1 MKQGMIMGG
10 IQGAA
15 RRGKP
20 VVAGYSKNEKT
31 SAGKSRKTTSAA
43 AGQSHNN
50 ATKAGTDKSGSYD
63 ESVQYDVSEG
73 RSRVAQILSRQR
85 NLYPEE
91 TDIYSTDGSQEAAAE
106 ATKQSV
112 PENGQTRKGQAEKNT
127 ALNTGE
133 AETEEVAEET
143 EESTDTQGYSESD
156 IEYMERLLESMR
168 ENRVNASKKT
178 TGTKKKL
185 TYSYRKVSGA
195 IMRAKTRIQAGNALS
210 SAKAELSS
218 LKRKAGS
225 GQYKDEEVQIAIN
238 HANKMIRTARKK
250 MSHLKL
256 EEIQKK
262 ADRDTVNGK
271 ERKNEAVKKQVHAEN
286 STAVK
291 SELDQQVM
299 ELKKRLKQI
308 TKAEKNGHRRSENY
322 DLLQADMEYLKRK
335 IDLLRQD
342 QSGQE
347 NDDNRQNILGTDSSS
362 VMTAGTAIMTDTSGS
377 TGNASA
383 ADLAQQG
390 MDARESTGTLV

>member
-20 VVAGYSKNEKT
+20 VVAGYSKNEKA

-85 NLYPEE
+85 NLYQEE
-91 TDIYSTDGSQEAAAE
+91 TDIYGTDGSQEAAAE
-106 ATKQSV
+106 AAKQSA

-127 ALNTGE
+127 AVNTGE
-133 AETEEVAEET
+133 AQTEEAAEKT

-168 ENRVNASKKT
+168 ESRVNASKKT

-256 EEIQKK
+256 EEMQKK

-271 ERKNEAVKKQVHAEN
+271 ERKNETVKKQVHAEN

-291 SELDQQVM
+291 SEFDQQVL

-308 TKAEKNGHRRSENY
+308 AKAEKNGHRRSENY

-342 QSGQE
+342 QSGQG

-362 VMTAGTAIMTDTSGS
+362 AMTAGTTIVTDTSGS

-390 MDARESTGTLV
+390 MDARESSGTLI

>member
-20 VVAGYSKNEKT
+20 VVAGYSKNEKA

-73 RSRVAQILSRQR
+73 RRRVAQILSRQR

-91 TDIYSTDGSQEAAAE
+91 TDIYGTDGSQEAAAE
-106 ATKQSV
+106 AAKQSV

-127 ALNTGE
+127 AVNTGE
-133 AETEEVAEET
+133 AQTEEGAEKT

-168 ENRVNASKKT
+168 ESRVNASKKT

-256 EEIQKK
+256 EEMQKK

-271 ERKNEAVKKQVHAEN
+271 ERKNETVKKQVHAEN

-291 SELDQQVM
+291 SEFDQQVL

-308 TKAEKNGHRRSENY
+308 AKAEKNGHRRSENY

-342 QSGQE
+342 QSGQG

-362 VMTAGTAIMTDTSGS
+362 AMTAGTTIVTDTSGS

-390 MDARESTGTLV
+390 MDARESSGTLI

>member
-1 MKQGMIMGG
+1 
-10 IQGAA
+10 
-15 RRGKP
+15 
-20 VVAGYSKNEKT
+20 
-31 SAGKSRKTTSAA
+31 
-43 AGQSHNN
+43 
-50 ATKAGTDKSGSYD
+50 
-63 ESVQYDVSEG
+63 
-73 RSRVAQILSRQR
+73 
-85 NLYPEE
+85 
-91 TDIYSTDGSQEAAAE
+91 
-106 ATKQSV
+106 
-112 PENGQTRKGQAEKNT
+112 
-127 ALNTGE
+127 
-133 AETEEVAEET
+133 
-143 EESTDTQGYSESD
+143 
-156 IEYMERLLESMR
+156 
-168 ENRVNASKKT
+168 
-178 TGTKKKL
+178 
-185 TYSYRKVSGA
+185 
-195 IMRAKTRIQAGNALS
+195 
-210 SAKAELSS
+210 
-218 LKRKAGS
+218 
-225 GQYKDEEVQIAIN
+225 
-238 HANKMIRTARKK
+238 

>member
-10 IQGAA
+10 TQGFAHREKTA
-15 RRGKP
+15 
-20 VVAGYSKNEKT
+20 VAGYTKNQKA
-31 SAGKSRKTTSAA
+31 SAGKSRKTASAA
-43 AGQSHNN
+43 DGQSRNN
-50 ATKAGTDKSGSYD
+50 DIKAASDKSRYG
-63 ESVQYDVSEG
+63 ENVQYDVSEG

-91 TDIYSTDGSQEAAAE
+91 TDAGCAGDSGETAAE
-106 ATKQSV
+106 AAKQSV
-112 PENGQTRKGQAEKNT
+112 PENGQTRKGESEKN
-127 ALNTGE
+127 AAVDIG
-133 AETEEVAEET
+133 ETEIEEAAEET

-168 ENRVNASKKT
+168 ESRTRSSKST
-178 TGTKKKL
+178 TGNKKKL

-210 SAKAELSS
+210 SAKAELSG

-238 HANKMIRTARKK
+238 HANKMIRAARKK

-256 EEIQKK
+256 EEVQQK

-291 SELDQQVM
+291 SELDQQVL

-322 DLLQADMEYLKRK
+322 ELLQADMEYLKKK

-342 QSGQE
+342 QSGQG
-347 NDDNRQNILGTDSSS
+347 NGDNSQNIPGTDSSS
-362 VMTAGTAIMTDTSGS
+362 AMTAGTTIVTDTSGS

-390 MDARESTGTLV
+390 MTARESAGTLV

>member
-1 MKQGMIMGG
+1 MIMGG

-20 VVAGYSKNEKT
+20 VVAGYSKNEKA

-85 NLYPEE
+85 NLYQEE
-91 TDIYSTDGSQEAAAE
+91 TDIYGTDGSQEAAAE
-106 ATKQSV
+106 AAKQSA

-127 ALNTGE
+127 AVNTGE
-133 AETEEVAEET
+133 AQTEEAAEKT

-168 ENRVNASKKT
+168 ESRVNASKKT

-256 EEIQKK
+256 EEMQKK

-271 ERKNEAVKKQVHAEN
+271 ERKNETVKKQVHAEN

-291 SELDQQVM
+291 SEFDQQVL

-308 TKAEKNGHRRSENY
+308 AKAEKNGHRRSENY

-342 QSGQE
+342 QSGQG

-362 VMTAGTAIMTDTSGS
+362 AMTAGTTIVTDTSGS

-390 MDARESTGTLV
+390 MDARESSGTLI

>member
-10 IQGAA
+10 IQGTA

-20 VVAGYSKNEKT
+20 VVAGYSKNEKA

-91 TDIYSTDGSQEAAAE
+91 TDIYGTDGSQEAAAE
-106 ATKQSV
+106 AAKQSA

-127 ALNTGE
+127 AVNTGE
-133 AETEEVAEET
+133 AQTEEAAEKT

-168 ENRVNASKKT
+168 ESRVNASKKT

-256 EEIQKK
+256 EEMQKK

-271 ERKNEAVKKQVHAEN
+271 ERKNETVRKQVHAEN

-291 SELDQQVM
+291 SEFDQQVL

-308 TKAEKNGHRRSENY
+308 AKAEKNGHRRSENY

-342 QSGQE
+342 QSGQG

-362 VMTAGTAIMTDTSGS
+362 AMTAGTTIVTDTSGS

-390 MDARESTGTLV
+390 MDARESSGTLI

>member
-1 MKQGMIMGG
+1 
-10 IQGAA
+10 
-15 RRGKP
+15 
-20 VVAGYSKNEKT
+20 
-31 SAGKSRKTTSAA
+31 
-43 AGQSHNN
+43 
-50 ATKAGTDKSGSYD
+50 
-63 ESVQYDVSEG
+63 
-73 RSRVAQILSRQR
+73 
-85 NLYPEE
+85 
-91 TDIYSTDGSQEAAAE
+91 
-106 ATKQSV
+106 
-112 PENGQTRKGQAEKNT
+112 
-127 ALNTGE
+127 
-133 AETEEVAEET
+133 
-143 EESTDTQGYSESD
+143 
-156 IEYMERLLESMR
+156 
-168 ENRVNASKKT
+168 
-178 TGTKKKL
+178 
-185 TYSYRKVSGA
+185 
-195 IMRAKTRIQAGNALS
+195 
-210 SAKAELSS
+210 
-218 LKRKAGS
+218 
-225 GQYKDEEVQIAIN
+225 
-238 HANKMIRTARKK
+238 

-262 ADRDTVNGK
+262 ADRDTVNGT
-271 ERKNEAVKKQVHAEN
+271 ERKNEAGKKQVHAEN

-322 DLLQADMEYLKRK
+322 DLLQADMEYLKKK